1 MQTPEPKRLF
11 FALWPGSDIRAQTA
25 ATAKTLFARHSL
37 TGRRSGPR
45 LYHLTLFF
53 LGDKVPATT
62 EAAARKLAARIDAPP
77 FRLRLDQAG
86 SFPNPEIPIWLGASA
101 PPAELKHLDQ
111 SLRTTLRVLPLAR
124 QPSFKPHLTIMRNA
138 SEPLHDEPVEPIEWW
153 VDEFVLIQSFVMPG
167 SVHYEVLERFP
178 LRGSPLKPEPKQ
190 TELF

>member
-1 MQTPEPKRLF
+1 MQATEPKRLF
-11 FALWPGSDIRAQTA
+11 FALWPGGDIRAQAA

-53 LGDKVPATT
+53 LGDKVAATT
-62 EAAARKLAARIDAPP
+62 ETAARKLAARIDAPP

-86 SFPNPEIPIWLGASA
+86 SFPNAEIVIWLGPSA

-111 SLRTTLRVLPLAR
+111 ALRATLKVLPVPR
-124 QPSFKPHLTIMRNA
+124 QPGYKPHLTIMRNA
-138 SEPLHDEPVEPIEWW
+138 NEALRNEPVEPIEWW

-178 LRGSPLKPEPKQ
+178 LRGAPLKPEPRQ
-190 TELF
+190 AELF